1 MLDNNTVYFNGSNMV
16 KRSKN
21 SSANTPSWVRLNSA
35 SMETDP
41 TLWGSK
47 PLNRASIS
55 SSVSLSLNMR
65 FISAKSSIPS
75 CFNSLVATRFN
86 VVSLWSAPSDSVGW
100 MMSSICMFKISNGRF
115 VLSSASCSS
124 VRLHAPITSSCMQVT
139 GVKRDLS
146 TTNGL
151 LYNKLLGTA
160 MRYFW
165 ETASGSNSTP
175 FAMRSC
181 TMRMAMS
188 RGSQEP
194 SGKAGPEKS
203 MLSISKRPELES
215 TFCSRP
221 SNK

>member
-1 MLDNNTVYFNGSNMV
+1 MLDNSTVYFSGSNIL
-16 KRSKN
+16 KRSRN

-35 SMETDP
+35 SMETDK

-47 PLNRASIS
+47 PLNRASVS
-55 SSVSLSLNMR
+55 SSVSLPLNKR
-65 FISAKSSIPS
+65 FTSAKSSIPS

-86 VVSLWSAPSDSVGW
+86 VVSLWPGPSVSVGW
-100 MMSSICMFKISNGRF
+100 MMSSICMFNISNGRF

-124 VRLHAPITSSCMQVT
+124 ARLHAPITSSCMQVT

-160 MRYFW
+160 MRYLW
-165 ETASGSNSTP
+165 ETLSGSNSTP

-215 TFCSRP
+215 RFCSRP
-221 SNK
+221 SSK

>member
-16 KRSKN
+16 KRSRN

-41 TLWGSK
+41 MLWGSK
-47 PLNRASIS
+47 PLNKASLS

-86 VVSLWSAPSDSVGW
+86 VVSLWSEPSDSLGW
-100 MMSSICMFKISNGRF
+100 MMSSICMFKISNGRC

-124 VRLHAPITSSCMQVT
+124 VRLHAPINSSCMQVT

-160 MRYFW
+160 IRYFW

-221 SNK
+221 SSK